1 MLSEALAEKCC
12 MKSNESSPNGQL
24 YIREDYFLPLPSAIR
39 QLMVLTGYF
48 HLSIYVCT
56 RLWTVKSQPLPYT

>member
-39 QLMVLTGYF
+39 QLMVLTEPTITI
-48 HLSIYVCT
+48 HLDLFLQS
-56 RLWTVKSQPLPYT
+56 

>member
-12 MKSNESSPNGQL
+12 MKSNESSPNGQI

-48 HLSIYVCT
+48 HLSIYVCA
-56 RLWTVKSQPLPYT
+56 